1 MISSLKTCTPIR
13 KVPVFSDPRVT
24 GYFVNKSNARWFCPL
39 AVKISDYKPYAS
51 GNSCSPGS
59 NMPLKMVFTCESW
72 WDCGPENLFMKE
84 EENIS

>member
-39 AVKISDYKPYAS
+39 AVKISDITPMHQVIHVLQEA
-51 GNSCSPGS
+51 
-59 NMPLKMVFTCESW
+59 TC
-72 WDCGPENLFMKE
+72 L
-84 EENIS
+84 